1 MSRRYVLDASA
12 LLCLIRGEDGAD
24 TVAAVMPDA
33 AISAVNLSEAVAKLA
48 DVGMDA
54 ATVAEVL
61 SPLRLDVASLDEEAA
76 VAAGML
82 RPITRAAGLSLGDRA
97 CIALAQTLEAEAVTA
112 DRAWSRVE
120 VGVQMKWIR

>member
-1 MSRRYVLDASA
+1 MLDASA

-24 TVAAVMPDA
+24 AVAALLPDA

-61 SPLRLDVASLDEEAA
+61 SPLRLDVVAFDEAAA

-82 RPITRAAGLSLGDRA
+82 RPLTRGAGLSLGDRA
-97 CIALAQTLEAEAVTA
+97 CLALCRTTDAEAVTA
-112 DRAWSRVE
+112 DRVWSRVE
-120 VGVQMKWIR
+120 VGVRMKWVR